1 MSKFHKSLGFVI
13 HYAAYWN
20 ERLFNLF
27 FLISEGL
34 NDIILESTQI
44 NQKLYCPDEPQ
55 PAGANLRS
63 AEDCIPLP
71 SCPIGIDFEN
81 QKKFVPGKTCTLKR
95 SRPVP
100 TPQPEPTTL
109 PFCPIDSGSDS
120 TGINLRTN
128 EDLVPGV
135 TCIPRPFCPE
145 ESESD
150 STGINVRTNED
161 LVPGVTCIPLPFCP
175 EASEN
180 DSSGINLRTNEDL
193 VPGITCKL
201 LPVCP
206 EASDS
211 NPQGINL
218 RTNEDLVPGV
228 TCRLQK
234 EPDLP
239 EKEPE
244 LPFCTADSDNEG
256 INPRS
261 QGGNQQNIY
270 LYII

>member
-1 MSKFHKSLGFVI
+1 MSENCQIVNT
-13 HYAAYWN
+13 YAN
-20 ERLFNLF
+20 VKN
-27 FLISEGL
+27 FLISGGL

-44 NQKLYCPDEPQ
+44 NQKSYCPEDPEPT
-55 PAGANLRS
+55 ATNLRS
-63 AEDCIPLP
+63 VEDCIPLP

-95 SRPVP
+95 SKPVP
-100 TPQPEPTTL
+100 TPQPEPTPL
-109 PFCPIDSGSDS
+109 PFCPIDSGSDPS
-120 TGINLRTN
+120 GINLRTN
-128 EDLVPGV
+128 EDLVPDV

-150 STGINVRTNED
+150 STGINLRTNED

-175 EASEN
+175 EASETE
-180 DSSGINLRTNEDL
+180 SSGINLRTNEDS
-193 VPGITCKL
+193 VPGVTCKL

-211 NPQGINL
+211 DSQGINL

-228 TCRLQK
+228 TCRLLVK
-234 EPDLP
+234 EPALP

-244 LPFCTADSDNEG
+244 LPFCTIDSDING

-261 QGGNQQNIY
+261 QGGN
-270 LYII
+270 